1 MEVHAVSEPSQLDLF
16 LDETEINPADCVDLS
31 EIDIDFGDGST
42 NAKMKSLN
50 CARLQALPKKK
61 FLIYKGKEGEL
72 PYIENTHTGKIVSIN
87 SGRTNYPCVKI
98 HPHIYALH
106 VLIGMAFIPNPLP
119 KDRTQVD
126 HIDGDKFN
134 YAIEN
139 LRWVTPSENMTFV
152 HSKKE
157 IELDL

>member
-1 MEVHAVSEPSQLDLF
+1 MSDPDQLDLF

-42 NAKMKSLN
+42 NAQMKSLN
-50 CARLQALPKKK
+50 CARLQDLPKKK

-72 PYIENTHTGKIVSIN
+72 PYIKNTHTGKIVPTNES
-87 SGRTNYPCVKI
+87 RTNYPCVKI
-98 HPHIYALH
+98 HPYSYALH
-106 VLIGMAFIPNPLP
+106 VIVCMAFIPNPLP

-134 YAIEN
+134 YAIDN
-139 LRWVTPSENMTFV
+139 LRWVTPSENMTFL